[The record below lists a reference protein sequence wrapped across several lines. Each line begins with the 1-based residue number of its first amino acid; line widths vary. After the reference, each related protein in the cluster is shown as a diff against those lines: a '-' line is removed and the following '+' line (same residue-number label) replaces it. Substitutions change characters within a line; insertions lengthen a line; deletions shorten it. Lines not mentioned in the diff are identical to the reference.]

1 MSEKRIAW
9 LGLGLI
15 GLPMAARLAA
25 AGWDVKGFDIDAE
38 RLSLAVKRGISP
50 AAGRTDAIAGAR
62 FVFTS
67 LPKETVLIELAER
80 LGLTMPFTAL
90 AHDQMPAVWGLDL

>member
-1 MSEKRIAW
+1 MSQKRIAW

-25 AGWDVKGFDIDAE
+25 AGWEVKGFDIDAE
-38 RLSLAVKRGISP
+38 RLSLAAKRGISP
-50 AAGRTDAIAGAR
+50 AAGMTDAIAGAR

-67 LPKETVLIELAER
+67 LPKETVLIDLVARLASE
-80 LGLTMPFTAL
+80 
-90 AHDQMPAVWGLDL
+90 MPADAILIDTSTVGP